1 MKDGG
6 PAFPAPDFAVKDSIG
21 TDAIMRLK
29 NLQGMTMRQWY
40 KGMALQGM
48 LAAETGDDR
57 LEPDQYAA
65 EAGRMADAMIAEDN
79 HER

>member
-40 KGMALQGM
+40 KGMALMG
-48 LAAETGDDR
+48 LAADPSFNRTVEHSV
-57 LEPDQYAA
+57 AA
-65 EAGRMADAMIAEDN
+65 AARFADAMIAEDN
-79 HER
+79 K